1 MSVSSHLRLNNENSI
16 PVIGFGT
23 YAPTTYPRHKVE
35 EATELAIK
43 AGYRHIDGAYLHENE
58 AEVGRAIRKKIADKT
73 IRREDLFYTGK
84 LWSTFHRPEL
94 VRQGLERSLRALRL
108 AYLDLF
114 LIHYPVELQA
124 GDALLPVNEDGEY
137 LYSNTDIRE
146 TWKAME
152 RCKDAGL
159 VKSIGVSNFNRRQ
172 LELIL
177 KKPGLK
183 YKPVCN
189 QVECHLYLNQE
200 KLLRYCKENG
210 IVLVAYS
217 ALGSSRDAT
226 WGIGKGCP
234 VLLEDPVLNGIARKI
249 KRTPAQ
255 VALRYLLQRGIV
267 VLAKSFNEQ
276 RIKENLQVFDF
287 ELEEEDMNSL
297 YALNKN
303 MRYDKRSMWE
313 DHPKYP
319 FHDEY

>member
-1 MSVSSHLRLNNENSI
+1 MNKGIGGCFGANRGADMSVSSHLCLNDGNRI

-23 YAPTTYPRHKVE
+23 YAPTM
-35 EATELAIK
+35 
-43 AGYRHIDGAYLHENE
+43 
-58 AEVGRAIRKKIADKT
+58 
-73 IRREDLFYTGK
+73 
-84 LWSTFHRPEL
+84 LWSTFHRPDL
-94 VRQGLERSLRALRL
+94 VRQGLERSLRALQL
-108 AYLDLF
+108 DYLDLF
-114 LIHYPVELQA
+114 LIHYPVEFQA
-124 GDALLPVNEDGEY
+124 GDTLLPVNEDGHY

-159 VKSIGVSNFNRRQ
+159 VKSIGVSNFNHWQ
-172 LELIL
+172 LDRIL

-183 YKPVCN
+183 HRPVCN

-226 WGIGKGCP
+226 WRIGEGCP
-234 VLLEDPVLNGIARKI
+234 VLLEDPVLNDIASKI

-267 VLAKSFNEQ
+267 VLAKSFTKD
-276 RIKENLQVFDF
+276 RIQENMRVFDF
-287 ELEEEDMNSL
+287 ELGEEDMTSL
-297 YALNKN
+297 YARNKN
-303 MRYDKRSMWE
+303 MRYDRRPMWE

>member
-1 MSVSSHLRLNNENSI
+1 MNKGIGGCFGANRGADMSVSSHLCLNDGNRI

-23 YAPTTYPRHKVE
+23 YAPTMYPRRTVE
-35 EATELAIK
+35 EATDLAIK
-43 AGYRHIDGAYLHENE
+43 VGYRHIDGAYLHENE
-58 AEVGRAIRKKIADKT
+58 AEVGRAIRKNIADKT
-73 IRREDLFYTGK
+73 ISREDLFYTGK
-84 LWSTFHRPEL
+84 
-94 VRQGLERSLRALRL
+94 
-108 AYLDLF
+108 
-114 LIHYPVELQA
+114 A
-124 GDALLPVNEDGEY
+124 GDTLLPVNEDGHY

-159 VKSIGVSNFNRRQ
+159 VKSIGVSNFNHWQ
-172 LELIL
+172 LDRIL

-183 YKPVCN
+183 HRPVCN

-226 WGIGKGCP
+226 WRIGEGCP
-234 VLLEDPVLNGIARKI
+234 VLLEDPVLNDIASKI

-267 VLAKSFNEQ
+267 VLAKSFTKD
-276 RIKENLQVFDF
+276 RIQENMRVFDF
-287 ELEEEDMNSL
+287 ELGEEDMTSL
-297 YALNKN
+297 YARNKN
-303 MRYDKRSMWE
+303 MRYDRRPMWE